1 MHTNAEISSA
11 LQQMELVKQA
21 VEESN
26 DPKLQMETVD
36 DIKLILDILQDP
48 IFRNI
53 VHIQDSLSELNSQIA
68 QHPSILPNDFDIA
81 VSGDLI
87 LKVPPTTDLFD
98 GDFSGADPGS
108 PGSGSSDIKGY
119 SGSKNTNELME
130 QDKDKMDKVSP
141 VFSDIF

>member
-1 MHTNAEISSA
+1 MHTNAEISNA
-11 LQQMELVKQA
+11 LQQIELVKQA

-87 LKVPPTTDLFD
+87 LKVPPTTTDLFD
-98 GDFSGADPGS
+98 GDFSGNASPESGGS
-108 PGSGSSDIKGY
+108 DKKSYGGVKI
-119 SGSKNTNELME
+119 KNTNELLE
-130 QDKDKMDKVSP
+130 QEKDKIDKVSN
-141 VFSDIF
+141 VFL

>member
-1 MHTNAEISSA
+1 MKMHTNSDISNA

-26 DPKLQMETVD
+26 DPKLQMDTVD
-36 DIKLILDILQDP
+36 DIKFILDVLQDP

-53 VHIQDSLSELNSQIA
+53 VQVQDSLAELNSQIA

-87 LKVPPTTDLFD
+87 LKVPPTDLFD
-98 GDFSGADPGS
+98 GDFSNEQPRS
-108 PGSGSSDIKGY
+108 PSSPASIGKTSY
-119 SGSKNTNELME
+119 KNTNDLSDQE
-130 QDKDKMDKVSP
+130 KPVDKVRNCYEY
-141 VFSDIF
+141 FLF